1 MTGVLPGDFNGKTL
15 WNKGWGSCSKCV
27 WRDTPLYLSWK
38 AMRYINRIIGTTATK
53 QKQTNK
59 KTAKNFGSLKTE
71 ALKVKEEM

>member
-1 MTGVLPGDFNGKTL
+1 
-15 WNKGWGSCSKCV
+15 
-27 WRDTPLYLSWK
+27 
-38 AMRYINRIIGTTATK
+38 MRYINRIIGTTATK